1 MSLSAK
7 SYLAMAYSS
16 SFCSFHSEKELIS
29 FCLLAAN
36 SAEALLDLKELVKNL
51 SIREENSLPLSVLL
65 VELDAVLLQ
74 VLLDLLD
81 LLLCQQSRGPVYN
94 HGDFLFFV
102 NKVCRK
108 NLVLLNYGNQCQPL

>member
-7 SYLAMAYSS
+7 FYLAMAYSS

-51 SIREENSLPLSVLL
+51 SIREDNSLPLSVLL

-81 LLLCQQSRGPVYN
+81 LLLGQQCRRPVN
-94 HGDFLFFV
+94 NLSDLMFFFGQI
-102 NKVCRK
+102 RIPFGSF
-108 NLVLLNYGNQCQPL
+108 Y